1 MNPVSLNITFMT
13 LRCPRVQLKCLHT
26 NFATVSNKTSM
37 PFISKRNVNTS
48 ATLKMSKN
56 YYDVLGVPKNATQKQ
71 IKDAYYK
78 LAMKHHPDKNQG
90 NLTQKFREIKEA
102 YDVLSNE
109 SGRIKYDNSM
119 YLVLT
124 IIFLIVH
131 Y

>member
-13 LRCPRVQLKCLHT
+13 LRCHRVQLKCLQT
-26 NFATVSNKTSM
+26 NFATVSKKTTLSL
-37 PFISKRNVNTS
+37 ISKRNINTTT
-48 ATLKMSKN
+48 ALKMSKN

-109 SGRIKYDNSM
+109 SGRMKYDNSM
-119 YLVLT
+119 Y
-124 IIFLIVH
+124 
-131 Y
+131 